1 MVVKMLAKDIGDFE
15 MPRKKKLSDEERK
28 RRQKLSKR
36 RYKLKKKAEKSSFDA
51 FGSPNFLEE
60 SMGQQEDLEKNL
72 NEQLIFEKQNP
83 IAQLFGAEWE
93 ARREKGKER
102 KRSGKKKKE
111 AD

>member
-1 MVVKMLAKDIGDFE
+1 MLVKMLVKDIGDFE

-36 RYKLKKKAEKSSFDA
+36 RYKLKKKAEKSSYDA
-51 FGSPNFLEE
+51 FASPTFMKDSL
-60 SMGQQEDLEKNL
+60 GQNEDLEKNL
-72 NEQLIFEKQNP
+72 NEQLVFERRNP

-93 ARREKGKER
+93 ARRKKGKER
-102 KRSGKKKKE
+102 KKSGKKKKE